1 MTETEAKRLVEELV
15 QSAMT
20 AAAAFRMPSNVAV
33 AVYQKLERTKA
44 DIVLLLTGHKP

>member
-20 AAAAFRMPSNVAV
+20 AAAAFRMPPTVAV
-33 AVYQKLERTKA
+33 AVYQKLERNKA
-44 DIVLLLTGHKP
+44 DMVSLLSGAK